1 MKTAQLLAATA
12 GLTLALAG
20 TAAAD
25 SLVYIKDGNV
35 WVAEPDGT
43 AAREITTKGGYDL
56 PTQADDGTIMAKGD
70 GFERFDRAGK
80 KLKAPSSMALP
91 PGIALVGQYITDLDL
106 SPDGTKVLYGW
117 AGLCYTCSYAGG
129 RTGVHVSHADRYTD
143 AIDLSYQRSPDGGV
157 WLGNSKALMFPY
169 LKVIDVP
176 GPELSYG
183 PAYLDA
189 WVPGGRA
196 RGRRHTRG
204 RQARGQPRRP
214 APRARHQ
221 RPLARA
227 RATTLRDHRT
237 GRRVPRPHV
246 LTGRIGARLGGGR
259 RDPRHGGAEPRRLR
273 GAGTEA
279 RDPGRQ

>member
-189 WVPGGRA
+189 WVPGGAREADVTRA
-196 RGRRHTRG
+196 GDKLAANHGDRLRVLATNGPWP
-204 RQARGQPRRP
+204 APAQPRCVITEP
-214 APRARHQ
+214 V
-221 RPLARA
+221 
-227 RATTLRDHRT
+227 
-237 GRRVPRPHV
+237 GEF
-246 LTGRIGARLGGGR
+246 
-259 RDPRHGGAEPRRLR
+259 RDPRSHRTDRRS
-273 GAGTEA
+273 
-279 RDPGRQ
+279 PGRRTTGSTSWRCRTSTTARRWNRSS